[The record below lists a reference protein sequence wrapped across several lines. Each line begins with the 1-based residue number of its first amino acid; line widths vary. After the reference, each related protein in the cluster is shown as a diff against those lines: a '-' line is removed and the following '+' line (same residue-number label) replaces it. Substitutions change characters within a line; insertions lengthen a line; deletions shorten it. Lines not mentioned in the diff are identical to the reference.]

1 MPTILLIR
9 HGETDFVKKHRLA
22 GRMPGVPL
30 NKTGHAQAEAVAN
43 YLKGEPI
50 KAIYSSPIER
60 AYQTA
65 EPIGR
70 ELNLEITTRQGL
82 IETEIGE
89 WQNEPLKPL
98 SKKKIW
104 RIVQVA
110 PSVFRF
116 PGGEAFAETQLRI
129 TQELLTL
136 SAMHEP
142 KDNIICV
149 SHADPIKL
157 AIAYFIGLPM
167 DNFQRIQISPAS
179 ISILQFHE
187 FGAHLAV
194 MNLNADRSLNLPK
207 T

>member
-104 RIVQVA
+104 RIVQMA

-179 ISILQFHE
+179 ISILQFYE